1 MKANYSRDLE
11 LLLLLTESARYTP
24 DLLAKKLGITKR
36 SVYNYLKQLRDSG
49 FLVYNSGNNY
59 YIDRWSPYFRQ
70 LFENLS
76 FSTDEARFLNQLLS
90 DVDNEDL
97 MVRSI
102 RSKLERHY
110 YLGEEDDGSHL
121 HHINRNLQTLRA
133 AIAAKKVV
141 VLKNYSSPHSRT
153 VADRYV
159 EPFQILNNG
168 LDIRCHEI
176 KSHKNKTYRLARIES
191 VQILDAEWTAEKK
204 HREVYTDI
212 FLFSGEEQIP
222 VSLRM
227 GQLAHNLMLEEHP
240 HSAPCFTPDGDG
252 HWLFTTN
259 VVSFLG
265 IGRFVMGLFEDIDIL
280 APDAFKDYI
289 RETIRKIN
297 GKEEQLL

>member
-1 MKANYSRDLE
+1 MMTTMKANYSRDLE

-121 HHINRNLQTLRA
+121 HHINSNLQTLRA

-176 KSHKNKTYRLARIES
+176 MSHKNKTYRLARIES

-227 GQLAHNLMLEEHP
+227 GQLAHNLMLEEYPLSSNH
-240 HSAPCFTPDGDG
+240 FTQEDDK
-252 HWLFTTN
+252 HWLLTID
-259 VVSFLG
+259 VCSYAG
-265 IGRFVMGLFEDIDIL
+265 IGRFVLGLFEDIEVLSSPEFIKYL
-280 APDAFKDYI
+280 Q
-289 RETIRKIN
+289 EKIK
-297 GKEEQLL
+297 GYQIK